1 MAPIS
6 GCSSPSCPNG
16 LPCWQELVWD
26 PKLGGLFS
34 LFVDFSVFDEGYF
47 SKYSVTLYRLC
58 SVLDES
64 VVIYSGRIL
73 FSGNKRTGKYHMTVE
88 IVHVRLF

>member
-1 MAPIS
+1 M
-6 GCSSPSCPNG
+6 
-16 LPCWQELVWD
+16 
-26 PKLGGLFS
+26 GGLFS

-64 VVIYSGRIL
+64 VVIHSGRIL
-73 FSGNKRTGKYHMTVE
+73 FSGNKTGSYPHGSGDNTPTAFGIQE
-88 IVHVRLF
+88 TYRFSHLT